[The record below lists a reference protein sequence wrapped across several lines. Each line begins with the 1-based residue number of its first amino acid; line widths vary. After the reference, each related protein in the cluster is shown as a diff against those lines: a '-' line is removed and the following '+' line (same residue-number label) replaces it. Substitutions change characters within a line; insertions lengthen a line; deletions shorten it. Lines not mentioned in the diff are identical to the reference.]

1 MAGVAGLLAAM
12 SILTLLGL
20 AVLDRFRG
28 ASLQRQAGTASIGV
42 GLGVGLFAGE
52 FPSEFRIVAAT
63 LGFVL
68 VNVGGYAYYRDVRR
82 TASDARRTANRY
94 DESR

>member
-1 MAGVAGLLAAM
+1 MVGVVDVLVAM
-12 SILTLLGL
+12 SVLTLLGL

-28 ASLQRQAGTASIGV
+28 ESPQRQAGAALLGV
-42 GLGVGLFAGE
+42 GLGVGLFAGR
-52 FPSEFRIVAAT
+52 FPSEVRIAAAT

-68 VNVGGYAYYRDVRR
+68 VNVGGYAYYRDVRPN
-82 TASDARRTANRY
+82 ANRY

>member
-1 MAGVAGLLAAM
+1 MSGVVDLLVAM
-12 SILTLLGL
+12 SVLTLLGL
-20 AVLDRFRG
+20 AALDRFRG
-28 ASLQRQAGTASIGV
+28 ESPQRQAGTALLGV
-42 GLGVGLFAGE
+42 GLAVGLFAGR
-52 FPSEFRIVAAT
+52 FPDELRIVAAT

-82 TASDARRTANRY
+82 GSNGY

>member
-1 MAGVAGLLAAM
+1 MNGVVEVLKALSVL
-12 SILTLLGL
+12 SLLGL
-20 AVLDRFRG
+20 AVLDRLRG
-28 ASLQRQAGTASIGV
+28 GSSQRQAGTALLGV
-42 GLGVGLFAGE
+42 GMGFGLFAGQ
-52 FPSEFRIVAAT
+52 FPVGSRIAAAT

-82 TASDARRTANRY
+82 TANRH

>member
-1 MAGVAGLLAAM
+1 MAGVVDVLVAM
-12 SILTLLGL
+12 SVLTLLGI
-20 AVLDRFRG
+20 AVFDRVRG
-28 ASLQRQAGTASIGV
+28 ESLQRQVGTALLGV
-42 GLGVGLFAGE
+42 GLGVGLFAGR
-52 FPSEFRIVAAT
+52 FPSEVRIAAAT

-82 TASDARRTANRY
+82 SANGY

>member
-1 MAGVAGLLAAM
+1 M
-12 SILTLLGL
+12 SVLTLLGL

-28 ASLQRQAGTASIGV
+28 ESLQRQAGTALLGV
-42 GLGVGLFAGE
+42 GLGVGLFAGD
-52 FPSEFRIVAAT
+52 FPSDFRIAAAT

-82 TASDARRTANRY
+82 SASDVR
-94 DESR
+94 